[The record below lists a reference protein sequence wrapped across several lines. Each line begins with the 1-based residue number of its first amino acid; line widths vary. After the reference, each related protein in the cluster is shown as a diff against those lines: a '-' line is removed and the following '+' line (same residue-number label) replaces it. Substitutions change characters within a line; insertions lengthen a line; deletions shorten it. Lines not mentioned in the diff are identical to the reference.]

1 MVSEDISSCRLKCL
15 DTKCSIDPCLFYIMH
30 LEFNLTLT
38 LFFTL
43 LEKPMQATKFLNS
56 CELKTGSFVSG
67 TQLITMMYSGHSCG
81 FGDKKTW

>member
-1 MVSEDISSCRLKCL
+1 MVSEHISSCRLKCL
-15 DTKCSIDPCLFYIMH
+15 DTKCSIDPYLFYIMH

-38 LFFTL
+38 LLFTL

-67 TQLITMMYSGHSCG
+67 FSLCCIVVISVG